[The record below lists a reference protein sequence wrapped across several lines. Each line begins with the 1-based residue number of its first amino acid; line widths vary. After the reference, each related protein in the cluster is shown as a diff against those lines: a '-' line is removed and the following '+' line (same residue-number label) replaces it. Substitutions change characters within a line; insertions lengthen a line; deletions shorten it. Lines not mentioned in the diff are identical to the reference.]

1 MRLKIINYLLKC
13 NRTIKRMNRRMYNK
27 SQRRKK
33 SKKFI
38 RKLFE
43 NQRYIN
49 CLNKKRKERWLN
61 SK

>member
-1 MRLKIINYLLKC
+1 
-13 NRTIKRMNRRMYNK
+13 MYNK

-61 SK
+61 SKWKMRRIFRSCKASLFFKERIR